1 MGSLII
7 FTDAG
12 APVDPRAADISAHG
26 ARCNADLGIVANALH
41 LAGISF
47 GINIENSDGGRV
59 AQYIP
64 SEPDGSGHTDA
75 STRRAALTPPA
86 LQHPQRASGF
96 AQFPAHCVSRV
107 ANPPYRLRQAL
118 LRDAEL
124 VSPVLYFVGLQ
135 EADAGPVRRSSLA
148 GIVCHVCRAPFVGA

>member
-12 APVDPRAADISAHG
+12 APVDPGAASAHG

-47 GINIENSDGGRV
+47 GINIENGDGGRV

-64 SEPDGSGHTDA
+64 SEPDGSGHTDPRLA
-75 STRRAALTPPA
+75 E
-86 LQHPQRASGF
+86 GF
-96 AQFPAHCVSRV
+96 QVQV
-107 ANPPYRLRQAL
+107 LRLGE
-118 LRDAEL
+118 LRDAIRHYG
-124 VSPVLYFVGLQ
+124 SPI
-135 EADAGPVRRSSLA
+135 SL
-148 GIVCHVCRAPFVGA
+148 RAR

>member
-12 APVDPRAADISAHG
+12 APVDPGAADISAHG

-47 GINIENSDGGRV
+47 GINIENGDGGRV

-64 SEPDGSGHTDA
+64 SEPDGSGHTEAIPQVPVHPGIDA
-75 STRRAALTPPA
+75 SHVTR
-86 LQHPQRASGF
+86 HD
-96 AQFPAHCVSRV
+96 V
-107 ANPPYRLRQAL
+107 LRPGGT
-118 LRDAEL
+118 
-124 VSPVLYFVGLQ
+124 V
-135 EADAGPVRRSSLA
+135 
-148 GIVCHVCRAPFVGA
+148 

>member
-47 GINIENSDGGRV
+47 GINIENGDGGRV

-64 SEPDGSGHTDA
+64 REPDGSGHTDPRLA
-75 STRRAALTPPA
+75 E
-86 LQHPQRASGF
+86 GF
-96 AQFPAHCVSRV
+96 QVQV
-107 ANPPYRLRQAL
+107 LRPGE
-118 LRDAEL
+118 LRDAIRHYVHFSFAQPGLAVEDAR
-124 VSPVLYFVGLQ
+124 SPLMGMRPAAY
-135 EADAGPVRRSSLA
+135 A
-148 GIVCHVCRAPFVGA
+148 APGVA